1 MVVFPSVLE
10 EVKLALSELAKGP
23 CIHTTEQ
30 IALAPKVGVFE
41 GVSLIMWVLVNCS
54 FGNEML

>member
-41 GVSLIMWVLVNCS
+41 GVSLIM
-54 FGNEML
+54 